1 MFGSGKSDN
10 NSSSSSSSK
19 SGKGSYITNQFVEG
33 TTIKGE
39 VRSTNDIRVDG
50 VVVGTVQSNA
60 KIAIGKTGKIE
71 GEVFCDTAD
80 IEGKVYGKLEVKGVL
95 ILKKTAV
102 VEGDI
107 ISGKL
112 VVEEGARFNGT
123 CSMGANELKHDKK
136 AQATLKKEA
145 I

>member
-1 MFGSGKSDN
+1 MFGSGKSQS
-10 NSSSSSSSK
+10 NSSSQSK
-19 SGKGSYITNQFVEG
+19 NSKGSYITNQFVEG
-33 TTIKGE
+33 TTIQGE
-39 VRSTNDIRVDG
+39 VRATNDIRVDG
-50 VVVGTVQSNA
+50 TVIGLVQSSA
-60 KIAIGKTGKIE
+60 KIAIGKNGKIE
-71 GEVFCDTAD
+71 GEVFCDSAD

-123 CSMGANELKHDKK
+123 CSMGAKEQKHDRK
-136 AQATLKKEA
+136 AQTTLQKEA